1 MWIVLMDFKYEFE
14 IESAGLSEELDGESI
29 KRKSKMT
36 RTCLRFLLNSSE
48 CSGTIL
54 GEGQVSRKGQRWRS
68 MIQFSLDKYEI
79 F

>member
-36 RTCLRFLLNSSE
+36 RMTK

-68 MIQFSLDKYEI
+68 MIQFSLGKYEI